1 MVTEPTIF
9 ELQEYRKNI
18 GSGMVVIENL
28 QNYKFIC
35 KRLYIINTESK
46 SDRGYHGHKKLG
58 QIFICI
64 KGSANIKIVG
74 NKFNKIFKLSNKAE
88 ALYLPSGYWREL
100 TIQKNT
106 SLIVMAS
113 EPFNE
118 KDYMRNFEDYK
129 KWVKNIEYVI

>member
-1 MVTEPTIF
+1 
-9 ELQEYRKNI
+9 
-18 GSGMVVIENL
+18 MVVIENL

-100 TIQKNT
+100 TIQKKT

-113 EPFNE
+113 EPYNE
-118 KDYMRNFEDYK
+118 NDYMRNFEDYK